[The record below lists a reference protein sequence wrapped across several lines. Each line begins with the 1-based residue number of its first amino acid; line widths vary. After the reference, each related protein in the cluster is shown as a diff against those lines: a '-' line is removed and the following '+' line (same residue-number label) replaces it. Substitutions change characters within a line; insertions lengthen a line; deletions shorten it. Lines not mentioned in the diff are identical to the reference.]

1 MITVRAAQPG
11 DGALLMQTTRQLA
24 ELHDM
29 SHRFTATPEKFENAL
44 FCAHPIIGALIAE
57 ADGEFAG
64 SIVWHRS
71 FSTNS
76 AREIIY
82 LEDIVVLEQY
92 RRKGV
97 AKALMKELARVAVDR
112 GTYAI
117 YWLMAGWNAEAAAFY
132 EKLGAEVLK
141 NFMIWTVMDDKLKAL
156 AE

>member
-11 DGALLMQTTRQLA
+11 DGTRLLQTTRQLA
-24 ELHDM
+24 EMHGM
-29 SHRFTATPEKFENAL
+29 SHRFTATAEGFEDAL
-44 FCAHPIIGALIAE
+44 FCKHPIVGALIAE

-82 LEDIVVLEQY
+82 LEDVIVLEAH

-97 AKALMKELARVAVDR
+97 AKALMKELARVAIAR

-132 EKLGAEVLK
+132 EKLGAVVQK
-141 NFMIWTVMDDKLKAL
+141 DFMIWTVMDDKLKAL